1 MYGTEIVLCR
11 SELDMALEAI
21 RAALHE
27 LHENSSAVAAV
38 GVNEPSSEGDVD
50 EGSKGADFAPPS
62 FLVFFLRD
70 IDSWSEHN
78 HLRAVKWSQDV
89 TGKGLA
95 HVLLPTTS
103 AVTPSAIQRL
113 QNDQE
118 SAFVAVLIR
127 IAKATVDS
135 TTAEQK
141 LLQLEVGLG
150 SEWKQFEN

>member
-1 MYGTEIVLCR
+1 MVALCC
-11 SELDMALEAI
+11 SELDLALVAI
-21 RAALHE
+21 RTALHE
-27 LHENSSAVAAV
+27 LHDGSSAAV
-38 GVNEPSSEGDVD
+38 GVDGPSSQGDDDEDPKD
-50 EGSKGADFAPPS
+50 EGSASPS

-70 IDSWSEHN
+70 IDSWSERD

-89 TGKGLA
+89 TGKALA

-141 LLQLEVGLG
+141 LLQLEVGLRCPVLNG
-150 SEWKQFEN
+150 SIELD